1 MAVNKDQKAQ
11 WPKDIEA
18 SVKQYN
24 EWFLLSAPATYAHAR
39 QETAEFVARTLE
51 KSDYLRDICPKL
63 FRENPEVLFVL
74 RMCTAPPIA
83 RDRLIG
89 LSGVSKS
96 LVNTLE
102 KDHRIPPQ
110 MKADVLDRH
119 LQKIGTTIQKMA
131 DPELFPWLKE
141 KRPPTEKEIERAA
154 ITVGDRYCG
163 AVADPIIRNDQEA
176 RQLDIIRKLLVKN
189 GYTELKADE
198 RCVASKI
205 PTKTFAFHLNV
216 PVKNEDGATIN
227 MTIDTVIMPPGKA
240 TIPLLVEAKSAGDF
254 TNVNKRRKEEATKVR
269 QLTSTYKKSVRF
281 ILFLCGYFDQNYL
294 AYEAAAGI
302 DWVWEHRPEDLLKF
316 GL

>member
-1 MAVNKDQKAQ
+1 MAVNKDQRER
-11 WPKDIEA
+11 WPEDIEA

-24 EWFLLSAPATYAHAR
+24 DWFIRSAPEAYASAR
-39 QETAEFVARTLE
+39 RQTAEFVAHTLE

-89 LSGVSKS
+89 LSGVPKS

-102 KDHRIPPQ
+102 KDRRIPPQ
-110 MKADVLDRH
+110 MKAEVLDQH
-119 LQKIGTTIQKMA
+119 LQKIGDIIRLMA

-141 KRPPTEKEIERAA
+141 KRSPTEKEIERAA

-163 AVADPIIRNDQEA
+163 AVADPIIRNEQEA
-176 RQLDIIRKLLVKN
+176 RQLAIIRKLLVEN
-189 GYTELKADE
+189 GYTELASNQ
-198 RCVASKI
+198 RCVASKM
-205 PTKTFAFHLNV
+205 PAKSFAFHLNV
-216 PVKNEDGATIN
+216 PVKNEDGASIN
-227 MTIDTVIMPPGKA
+227 MTIDAVIMPPVKPKV
-240 TIPLLVEAKSAGDF
+240 PLLVEAKSAGDF

-302 DWVWEHRPEDLLKF
+302 DWVWEHRPQDLLKF

>member
-11 WPKDIEA
+11 WPEDIEA

-24 EWFLLSAPATYAHAR
+24 EWFLLSAPAAYARAR

-96 LVNTLE
+96 MVNTLE
-102 KDHRIPPQ
+102 KDRRIPPQ
-110 MKADVLDRH
+110 MKADVLDQH

-131 DPELFPWLKE
+131 DPELFPWLKA
-141 KRPPTEKEIERAA
+141 KRSPMEKEIERAA

-176 RQLDIIRKLLVKN
+176 RQLDIIRKMLVKN
-189 GYTELKADE
+189 GYTELKANE
-198 RCVASKI
+198 RCAASKM
-205 PTKTFAFHLNV
+205 PPKTFAFHLNV

-227 MTIDTVIMPPGKA
+227 MTIDAVIMPPGKA
-240 TIPLLVEAKSAGDF
+240 KFPLLVEAKSAGDF

-269 QLTSTYKKSVRF
+269 QLASTYKKKVRF

>member
-1 MAVNKDQKAQ
+1 MAVNKDQRER
-11 WPKDIEA
+11 WPDDIEA
-18 SVKQYN
+18 SVRQYN
-24 EWFLLSAPATYAHAR
+24 EWFLRSAPAAYARAR

-51 KSDYLRDICPKL
+51 KSDYLRNICPKL
-63 FRENPEVLFVL
+63 FKDNPEVLFVL

-89 LSGVSKS
+89 LSGVPKS

-102 KDHRIPPQ
+102 KDRRIPPL
-110 MKADVLDRH
+110 MKTDVLEQH
-119 LQKIGTTIQKMA
+119 LQKIGATIQEMA
-131 DPELFPWLKE
+131 DPELFRWLKE
-141 KRPPTEKEIERAA
+141 KRSPTDKEIERAA

-189 GYTELKADE
+189 GYTELSANQ
-198 RCVASKI
+198 RCEASKM
-205 PTKTFAFHLNV
+205 PAKTFAFHLNV

-227 MTIDTVIMPPGKA
+227 MTIDAVIMPPGQPKV
-240 TIPLLVEAKSAGDF
+240 PLLVEAKSAGDF
-254 TNVNKRRKEEATKVR
+254 TNVNKRRKEEATKMR
-269 QLTSTYKKSVRF
+269 QLTATYKKKIRF
-281 ILFLCGYFDQNYL
+281 ILFLCGYFDLNYL